1 MKAKLTVIPFLLAGS
16 LWLAGCEQEGPAERT
31 GKKADESMERA
42 GEQMER
48 GGERVQERARG
59 D

>member
-1 MKAKLTVIPFLLAGS
+1 MTYKFAIISLLCAGS
-16 LWLAGCEQEGPAERT
+16 LWLAGCEQEGPAERAGEKVDKT
-31 GKKADESMERA
+31 MERA

-48 GGERVQERARG
+48 AGERAQEAT